1 MTKSEWIEWKDNNR
15 GDYGALVNFA
25 NDHGAEG
32 AVDDL
37 ISDSE
42 LDERVKYEAES
53 GWQRV
58 ACFLSEI
65 VNNMNED
72 YYRIDAYG
80 NADLPEDWDC
90 YADEVENQL
99 EFDEYCCDVCGEDT
113 DTLYDIDEWISEE
126 EASDEL
132 NLTDEERSVIVEYD
146 DYYDRC
152 PNCWAK
158 LKRQAKFFCANKEK
172 FEDAGLGF
180 KDYVDDGDLP
190 EGLVDPEAEA

>member
-1 MTKSEWIEWKDNNR
+1 MTKSEWIDWKNENR

-25 NDHGAEG
+25 RDHGADA
-32 AVDDL
+32 AVDEL

-42 LDERVKYEAES
+42 LDERVKSEAES

-58 ACFLSEI
+58 ACFLCDI
-65 VNNMNED
+65 INNMNEE
-72 YYRIDAYG
+72 YYRIDAYE
-80 NADLPEDWDC
+80 NAGLPEDWDI
-90 YADEVENQL
+90 YADNVEESL
-99 EFDEYCCDVCGEDT
+99 DFDEYCCDVCGEDT

-132 NLTDEERSVIVEYD
+132 NLTDEERKVIVEYD
-146 DYYDRC
+146 DFYDRC

-158 LKRQAKFFCANKEK
+158 LKRQSKFFCANREK
-172 FEDAGLGF
+172 FEEAGLGF

>member
-1 MTKSEWIEWKDNNR
+1 MTKSEWIDWKDENR
-15 GDYGALVNFA
+15 GDYGALINFA
-25 NDHGAEG
+25 HDNDIYDC
-32 AVDDL
+32 VDEL
-37 ISDSE
+37 ISSDE
-42 LDERVKYEAES
+42 LDERVKSEAES

-58 ACFLSEI
+58 ANFLETA
-65 VNNMNED
+65 VRYMNED
-72 YYRIDAYG
+72 YYKISVYG
-80 NADLPEDWDC
+80 NVELPDDWDS
-90 YADEVENQL
+90 YAEEVENQL

-113 DTLYDIDEWISEE
+113 DTLYGIDEWISEE